1 MDDEE
6 RQAAVG
12 RIEWLRLA
20 AERARRRAK
29 QPNLKDA
36 EIRQALSQ
44 AQQSEASADEL
55 QAELDA
61 PPSPPAE
68 RR

>member
-1 MDDEE
+1 MMDDEE
-6 RQAAVG
+6 RRAAVG
-12 RIEWLRLA
+12 RVEWLRLA
-20 AERARRRAK
+20 AERAQRRAK

-36 EIRQALSQ
+36 EIRHVLSL

-61 PPSPPAE
+61 LPPP
-68 RR
+68 